1 MERWGVIYCPKVGA
15 RHSHRRWE
23 EIRTMLTEQG
33 VDYDFVQ
40 SEGRGAEQRLAVM
53 LVKNG
58 YTTIIVV
65 GGDGAL
71 NRVVNGIA
79 ELGMDTLSRIK
90 LGLIPNGH
98 GNDFATFW
106 GLKPAEV
113 ERSVM
118 ALVKGRTRKID
129 LGVVQNGIGSV
140 HYFLNCVNVGLAS
153 CIFDIK
159 YKAHRFSY
167 FSELTYVYN
176 ALVLLFHRLDNHIHL
191 KINHE
196 QLDQR
201 LMTLCI
207 SSCRGYGQTP
217 SAVPYNGMLDV
228 SAVQQPRVTQLF
240 HGLMLLFRGHFMNF
254 KDAIHYRTDGVID
267 ILKTDGAQVSVDGQL
282 LPEVK
287 APLQV
292 KIIREAITLI
302 IP

>member
-1 MERWGVIYCPKVGA
+1 MIYCPKAGA

-40 SEGRGAEQRLAVM
+40 SEGRGAEQRLAAM

-71 NRVVNGIA
+71 NRVINGIA
-79 ELGMDTLSRIK
+79 ELGLDTLSRIK

-113 ERSVM
+113 EHSVM

-129 LGVVQNGIGSV
+129 LGIVQNDTAV
-140 HYFLNCVNVGLAS
+140 HYFINCVNIGLAS

-159 YKAHRFSY
+159 YRSHRFHY
-167 FSELTYVYN
+167 FSELSYVYN

-191 KINHE
+191 AINHE
-196 QLDQR
+196 QLDRR

-254 KDAIHYRTDGVID
+254 KDAMHYRTDGVIE
-267 ILKTDGAQVSVDGQL
+267 ILRTDGAQVSVDGQV
-282 LPEVK
+282 LPDMKE
-287 APLQV
+287 PFHV
-292 KIIREAITLI
+292 KIKREAITLI

>member
-1 MERWGVIYCPKVGA
+1 MERWGVIYCPKAGA

-33 VDYDFVQ
+33 IDYDFVQ

-58 YTTIIVV
+58 YTTIVVV

-71 NRVVNGIA
+71 NRVINGIA
-79 ELGMDTLSRIK
+79 ELGLDTLSNIK
-90 LGLIPNGH
+90 IGLIPNGH

-113 ERSVM
+113 EHSVM

-129 LGVVQNGIGSV
+129 LGVVENNAGV
-140 HYFLNCVNVGLAS
+140 HYFLNCVNIGLAS

-159 YKAHRFSY
+159 YKSHRFRY
-167 FSELTYVYN
+167 FSELSYLYS

-191 KINHE
+191 SINHE
-196 QLDQR
+196 QLDRR

-254 KDAIHYRTDGVID
+254 KDAMHYRTDGVIE
-267 ILKTDGAQVSVDGQL
+267 IYKTDGAQVSVDGQL
-282 LPEVK
+282 LPDMS
-287 APLQV
+287 APFHV
-292 KIIREAITLI
+292 KIKREAVTLI

>member
-1 MERWGVIYCPKVGA
+1 MERWGVIYCPKAGA

-23 EIRTMLTEQG
+23 EIRKMLTEQG

-40 SEGRGAEQRLAVM
+40 SEGRGAEQRLATM

-58 YTTIIVV
+58 YTTIVVV

-71 NRVVNGIA
+71 NRVINGIA
-79 ELGMDTLSRIK
+79 ELGLDTLGSIK

-106 GLKPAEV
+106 GLKPADV

-118 ALVKGRTRKID
+118 TLIKGRTRKID
-129 LGVVQNGIGSV
+129 LGIVQSGADV
-140 HYFLNCVNVGLAS
+140 YYFINCVNIGLAS
-153 CIFDIK
+153 SIFNIK
-159 YKAHRFSY
+159 YKSHRFRY
-167 FSELTYVYN
+167 FSELFYIYN

-191 KINHE
+191 SINHE
-196 QLDQR
+196 HLDRR

-254 KDAIHYRTDGVID
+254 KDAKHYRTDGVVE
-267 ILKTDGAQVSVDGQL
+267 ILKTSEAQVSVDGQL
-282 LPEVK
+282 LPDVE
-287 APLQV
+287 APFRV
-292 KIIREAITLI
+292 KIKREAITLI

>member
-1 MERWGVIYCPKVGA
+1 
-15 RHSHRRWE
+15 
-23 EIRTMLTEQG
+23 MLTEQG

-71 NRVVNGIA
+71 NRVINGIA
-79 ELGMDTLSRIK
+79 ELGIDTLSNIRI
-90 LGLIPNGH
+90 GLIPNGH
-98 GNDFATFW
+98 GNDFAAFW

-113 ERSVM
+113 EQSVM

-129 LGVVQNGIGSV
+129 LGMVQSEAGV

-159 YKAHRFSY
+159 YKSHRFSH
-167 FSELTYVYN
+167 FSELSYLYN

-191 KINHE
+191 ALNHE
-196 QLDQR
+196 HLDRR

-217 SAVPYNGMLDV
+217 NAVPYNGMLDV

-267 ILKTDGAQVSVDGQL
+267 VLRTDGAQVSVDGQIL
-282 LPEVK
+282 SDVK
-287 APLQV
+287 APFQV
-292 KIIREAITLI
+292 KIKREAITLI

>member
-1 MERWGVIYCPKVGA
+1 MIYCPKAGA

-23 EIRTMLTEQG
+23 EIRKMLTEQG

-40 SEGRGAEQRLAVM
+40 SEGRGAEQRLAAM

-58 YTTIIVV
+58 YTTIVVV

-71 NRVVNGIA
+71 NRVINGIA
-79 ELGMDTLSRIK
+79 ELGIDTLGNIK

-129 LGVVQNGIGSV
+129 LGILQSETGV
-140 HYFLNCVNVGLAS
+140 HYFLNCVNIGLAS

-159 YKAHRFSY
+159 YKSHRFSY
-167 FSELTYVYN
+167 FAELSYLYS

-191 KINHE
+191 SLNHE
-196 QLDQR
+196 HLDRR

-267 ILKTDGAQVSVDGQL
+267 ILRTDGAQVSVDGQF
-282 LPEVK
+282 LPEEE
-287 APLQV
+287 APFQV
-292 KIIREAITLI
+292 KIMREAVTLI